1 MDIESLKV
9 TKTDSTIYSINRF
22 CNKSSIECDFENP
35 SIICNKTFVHSEFRP
50 ITRISVRSKSY
61 DKARTS
67 SSVYNELTSKSS
79 VNTMLLT
86 YGTEFLSIRK
96 RSDVEDRAAVL
107 IQSVYRRY
115 ITNLHIKKSIE
126 NKTYNKMLL
135 LQEILKRKGDWPGF
149 IPIDHV
155 IYRMYRPLVANELC
169 FLVDQIHNENVFNYI
184 FRLKILN
191 YKIYYFSYL
200 IVI

>member
-1 MDIESLKV
+1 MDIESLKI

-22 CNKSSIECDFENP
+22 CNKSSIEYDFENP

-61 DKARTS
+61 DKARNS
-67 SSVYNELTSKSS
+67 SAVYNELTSKSS

-86 YGTEFLSIRK
+86 YGTGLSTRK

-126 NKTYNKMLL
+126 NKMYNKMLL

-169 FLVDQIHNENVFNYI
+169 FLVDQVHNENVFYYI
-184 FRLKILN
+184 FRLKILDF
-191 YKIYYFSYL
+191 KIYYFSYL